1 MQKYNKKSKQP
12 NVSLQNLFNNL
23 KLVVESSFFEGNS
36 CKIQV
41 RSRRKTAVCPHCGK
55 RSHSCHSHYT
65 RTLYDLPI
73 LNYQTLIILHARRFR
88 CNNLNCSA
96 KTFSENP
103 CDEIQRYKRNTL
115 RLRQKLIS
123 IAAGVS
129 SLQAE
134 KLVERYEQKIS
145 DTTILRYLH
154 QVQVP
159 VREEIQKVGIDD
171 WALRRCVLYG
181 TIIIDL
187 ETSCFVGLLN
197 GREKEPLLEWL
208 DEHPLVNMVSRD
220 RASAFSAAVEEASP
234 FITQIADRFH
244 LVKNMSDCLV
254 KILQGMQLDYQR
266 VIRKMRLDDYLE
278 QHPNSPLRDDIDLY
292 RDHVLYEFFVNRK
305 PLAQIHQLLQK
316 QGMSFSLRDFCDK
329 YRHLRGWKN
338 KVRIVD
344 NPKVPPAILPLY
356 SPPVLAKLVEQ
367 HIRGKSISECAERII
382 NELTQRQWFSEL
394 YNAVKGFFVFI
405 RERNLS
411 ALKEW
416 TEQHLH
422 SSLSDLRTLARGLAR
437 DMDAVNNALKYEF
450 SNGIVEGYVN
460 KLKALKRT
468 MYGRASIKLL
478 EIKMYLTEKHC
489 TKFE

>member
-1 MQKYNKKSKQP
+1 MGKPVYYRSIFIFKI
-12 NVSLQNLFNNL
+12 VFGVWQNT
-23 KLVVESSFFEGNS
+23 
-36 CKIQV
+36 KI
-41 RSRRKTAVCPHCGK
+41 
-55 RSHSCHSHYT
+55 
-65 RTLYDLPI
+65 I
-73 LNYQTLIILHARRFR
+73 FHARRFR
-88 CNNLNCSA
+88 CNNPNCSA

-123 IAAGVS
+123 ISAGVS

-159 VREEIQKVGIDD
+159 AREEIQKIGIDD

-208 DEHPLVNMVSRD
+208 DKHPLVNMVSRD

-266 VIRKMRLDDYLE
+266 VIRKMRLNDYLE

-356 SPPVLAKLVEQ
+356 SPPVLAKLIEQ
-367 HIRGKSISECAERII
+367 HIRGKSISESAERII
-382 NELTQRQWFSEL
+382 KKLSQCQWFSEL
-394 YNAVKGFFVFI
+394 YNAVKGFFSFI
-405 RERNLS
+405 RERNPL

-416 TEQHLH
+416 IEQNLN
-422 SSLSDLRTLARGLAR
+422 SSLSDLRILARGLAR
-437 DMDAVNNALKYEF
+437 DVDAVNNALKYEF

-468 MYGRASIKLL
+468 MYGRASVKLL